1 MRGNPVPLFQ
11 SAYAA
16 TLARNPDARRIP
28 AHALRQKRAQSRY
41 GALQQARTP
50 VAWCRRPAREAPD
63 RPPMNGFPPDPC
75 RSVQGPRNSRRA
87 FYLHAPGNGL
97 YFSEFH
103 LRRVAGASPAGRIRR
118 SIQRSRGRL
127 KISLVAPSLAFLDFL
142 KPRLEFA
149 EGGANCRRRGPT
161 SHCPAREC
169 RLERKHGGQVAAK
182 PRRKLLEPLDRHLAN

>member
-1 MRGNPVPLFQ
+1 RPLRSTGTSDVSGMRGNPVPLFQ

-16 TLARNPDARRIP
+16 RLAQNPDARRIL
-28 AHALRQKRAQSRY
+28 AHALRRKRARSRY
-41 GALQQARTP
+41 GALLRAQTP
-50 VAWCRRPAREAPD
+50 ATSCPRDAREAPD
-63 RPPMNGFPPDPC
+63 RPRANGFPPDPC
-75 RSVQGPRNSRRA
+75 RSVQGPRNSQRA

-142 KPRLEFA
+142 KP
-149 EGGANCRRRGPT
+149 
-161 SHCPAREC
+161 
-169 RLERKHGGQVAAK
+169 
-182 PRRKLLEPLDRHLAN
+182 